1 MTTKKSAAKKAAPKR
16 KKAVA
21 KKAAAPK
28 RKKAATKKVV
38 AKKAAVKKV
47 AAKKAAPKRKKVV
60 AAKTAAPKRK
70 KVAAKKVAPKRKK
83 VAAKKV
89 APKRKKVAA
98 KKAVAPKRKK
108 ATTKKVAAKKS
119 ATRKSAPQ
127 RKKAAVKKTAARQP
141 KKIAAPVQ
149 VNFAALEPTPAPKKI
164 KRNIPKWQKT
174 SKLHYLMLT
183 LITFLSIFPFYW
195 MFIVSSNTDAEISK
209 SPPSLVPGPRF
220 LEVAHKVLTAE
231 GVYFGKALLNTFI
244 VGIAIAVAQVIFSAI
259 AGFAFAKLN
268 FKGRQFSILFVVAT
282 MMLPSQ
288 LGIVPLFIMANKLN
302 LVNTLYALIVP
313 ALVTAFGVFWMRQI
327 IDAQVP
333 NEILEAASIDG
344 ASVPRVF
351 WSIVLPSIRQSS
363 FVLGLFAFL
372 AAWNDYL
379 WPTIVLQSPER
390 FTLQV
395 ALTQLKPLYGLDYSL
410 QMGGAFLATAPLLI
424 LFIFVGRRLVSGVMD
439 GAVKG

>member
-1 MTTKKSAAKKAAPKR
+1 MTTKKSQAKKVA
-16 KKAVA
+16 A

-28 RKKAATKKVV
+28 RKKAA
-38 AKKAAVKKV
+38 AKKV
-47 AAKKAAPKRKKVV
+47 AAKKAAPRRKKV
-60 AAKTAAPKRK
+60 ASKKTAAPKRK
-70 KVAAKKVAPKRKK
+70 KVAAKKVA
-83 VAAKKV
+83 AKKA
-89 APKRKKVAA
+89 APKRKKVAT
-98 KKAVAPKRKK
+98 KKAAAPKRKK
-108 ATTKKVAAKKS
+108 AATKKIAARKPAPKK
-119 ATRKSAPQ
+119 AVPQ
-127 RKKAAVKKTAARQP
+127 RKKATVKKVAAQQP
-141 KKIAAPVQ
+141 TKIAAPVQ
-149 VNFAALEPTPAPKKI
+149 VNFASLEPSSAPKKI
-164 KRNIPKWQKT
+164 KRHIPKWQKT
-174 SKLHYLMLT
+174 SKLHYLMLA
-183 LITFLSIFPFYW
+183 LITFLSVFPFYW

-209 SPPSLVPGPRF
+209 TPPSLVPGPRF

-231 GVYFGKALLNTFI
+231 GVYFSKALINTFV
-244 VGIAIAVAQVIFSAI
+244 VGIAIATAQVIFSAI
-259 AGFAFAKLN
+259 AGFAFAKLH
-268 FKGRQFSILFVVAT
+268 FRGRKFSILFVVAT

-288 LGIVPLFIMANKLN
+288 LGIVPLFIMANKLH

>member
-1 MTTKKSAAKKAAPKR
+1 MTTKKLSAKKAAPKR

-28 RKKAATKKVV
+28 RKKAAAPKRKKVVTKKVV
-38 AKKAAVKKV
+38 AKKAAVKK
-47 AAKKAAPKRKKVV
+47 ATSKKAAPKRKKVV
-60 AAKTAAPKRK
+60 AKKAAAPKPK
-70 KVAAKKVAPKRKK
+70 NAAAKKTA
-83 VAAKKV
+83 
-89 APKRKKVAA
+89 
-98 KKAVAPKRKK
+98 APKRKK

-119 ATRKSAPQ
+119 TTKKSAPQ
-127 RKKAAVKKTAARQP
+127 RKKAAVKKTAARKP
-141 KKIAAPVQ
+141 KEVKATVEL
-149 VNFAALEPTPAPKKI
+149 NFGALEPVTAPKKI

-183 LITFLSIFPFYW
+183 LITFLSVFPFYW

-220 LEVAHKVLTAE
+220 LEVAEKVLTAE
-231 GVYFGKALLNTFI
+231 GVYFGRALFNTFV

-268 FKGRQFSILFVVAT
+268 FRGRRFSILFVVAT

-351 WSIVLPSIRQSS
+351 WSIVLPSIRQSA

-372 AAWNDYL
+372 ASWNDYL